1 MVITTFIAYFVQIDE
16 SSHPIL
22 TRCDGR
28 VADAEHRRRQPPQT
42 GFHPVRV
49 GGPVGPLPPV
59 FFFSKKSGGK
69 INPKNFENSGG
80 DLVRPHI
87 KNLASPISD
96 FAPPST
102 PIQFITNSPT
112 LAGGYSTPRAM
123 DRRIIATIA

>member
-1 MVITTFIAYFVQIDE
+1 MDSKFYMGICIRG
-16 SSHPIL
+16 SSRSSP
-22 TRCDGR
+22 
-28 VADAEHRRRQPPQT
+28 AS
-42 GFHPVRV
+42 
-49 GGPVGPLPPV
+49 
-59 FFFSKKSGGK
+59 FFFFQKKSGGK